1 MPKVFG
7 WQHLT
12 YLAVFIVIAIILT
25 FFILKYAKAE
35 KMLALIMKIIGGL
48 LFICIVWN
56 RTTLVMKYNGAWFL
70 IPDTFCGISSLILSL
85 ALLIG
90 KRNNFVFHF
99 ICYLGFIGG
108 LIVLVYP
115 DFIGQASS
123 IFYPATISGLYIIQ
137 LCFMSLC

>member
-56 RTTLVMKYNGAWFL
+56 RTTLVMKYNSAWFL